1 MKPIFGGL
9 VPEYHF
15 YFLGNIMIIYFISA
29 LLISFAL
36 FMLGSYSTIITI
48 ISTAAK
54 VIVVVLLVGGT
65 LVLLY
70 RKFRGSPQLPR
81 LPWLSDK

>member
-1 MKPIFGGL
+1 MKPIIGGL
-9 VPEYHF
+9 IPGYHF

-36 FMLGSYSTIITI
+36 FMLGSYSTIIAI
-48 ISTAAK
+48 ISTVAK
-54 VIVVVLLVGGT
+54 VTAVLLMVGA
-65 LVLLY
+65 LILLY
-70 RKFRGSPQLPR
+70 RRLRRTHQMPK